1 MEVVTE
7 VFYMVDGVGLV
18 LGGIVN
24 LVHAKTKKSRPYY
37 TVCLVTG
44 AYLYGNYTTFD
55 IRCVFVVLQP

>member
-1 MEVVTE
+1 
-7 VFYMVDGVGLV
+7 MVDGVGLV